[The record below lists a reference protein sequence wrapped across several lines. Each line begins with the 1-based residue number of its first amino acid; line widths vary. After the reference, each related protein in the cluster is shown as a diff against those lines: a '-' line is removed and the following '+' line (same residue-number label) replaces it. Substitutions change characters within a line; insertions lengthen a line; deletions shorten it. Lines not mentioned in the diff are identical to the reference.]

1 MTSKGSLATVRTT
14 RKFHPLLHEIL
25 WTVRRYWWVSFV
37 GMLLFGFLTIG
48 ALTLEGNK
56 PDTFALF
63 SNAFDPTLIRVAA
76 VMYGLFAAFCLF
88 RFLWSRKE
96 CGLYLSMGAARWK
109 QFTLRYLVGFLSVV
123 VAVVAALLLT
133 YHIEMSTI
141 SEDYYGL
148 AAHYTTVFTV
158 SLTTLTLLSYSVGVL
173 VAVLCGHFLPALLC
187 GAGVLAA
194 PYTVAAGIQNLIAF
208 FLHGS
213 PLGASSTTPYAEDF
227 PNFFARSLDAGLFT
241 VLTDDLWYVTYS
253 DMFLARNDNPNVAT
267 SILLYKEEHALPT
280 LTLILLLGI
289 TVTLAVLAG
298 FAYCHRPAEHSGK
311 HYVHPILSHATALS
325 LAFGAASCMF
335 LLKSPAAGGFGTVL
349 LTALFLLVLVI
360 AAALIR
366 LLLIRDLKATLRHYP
381 VLCGVAVLC
390 FVAVLCL
397 GTGWFGYAD
406 FLPEAGEV
414 ASVTVSYNQNP
425 TLLNVSG
432 RSAFSRGKPQ
442 TNSSFGL
449 SDGTIDLNML
459 YCYGFT
465 YHYDSLPVLTLPEDV
480 TAAIAIHEAILADGR
495 QVFTGETPEDF
506 ARTVVPVDFYIS
518 YELKNGQTVTRYYQY
533 LSLATLETATMA
545 MEDTNAYREEMAV
558 YHENVGYTDAYP
570 VEIGDPLFGTFHTPA
585 LTEEEVMALT
595 AALDTDTALMTA
607 EERYYGDH
615 PVLGIIRLRSR
626 QSRQLST
633 HPFDRTYETYY
644 ITEKFQNTLTFLR
657 EQGLDAYFTADAT
670 VTEVRVQRYTP
681 RFLTVGGGHALSYVF
696 FACDNTIQLYVPETG
711 PMSFED
717 WMGGGEALPEDV
729 WDTYIQNS
737 RSVAL
742 MTRPGRMVQIILTNA
757 EGEQKLVTRYIY
769 ESDIPTG
776 N

>member
-1 MTSKGSLATVRTT
+1 MTSKDSLAGK
-14 RKFHPLLHEIL
+14 RKFFPLLHELI
-25 WTVRRYWWVSFV
+25 WSVRRYWWVTLV
-37 GMLLFGFLTIG
+37 GFLLFGFLTIG
-48 ALTLEGNK
+48 AMTLEGNK

-76 VMYGLFAAFCLF
+76 VLYGLFTAFCLF

-96 CGLYLSMGAARWK
+96 CGMYLTVGAARWK
-109 QFTLRYLVGFLSVV
+109 QFTLRYLFGFLSVA

-133 YHIEMSTI
+133 YHSEMTTI
-141 SEDYYGL
+141 PEDYYGL
-148 AAHYTTVFTV
+148 AAHYTTVFTI
-158 SLTTLTLLSYSVGVL
+158 SLATLTLLSYSFGVL

-187 GAGVLAA
+187 SAGVLAA
-194 PYTVAAGIQNLIAF
+194 PYTVAAGITNLVSF

-213 PLGASSTTPYAEDF
+213 PLGASSMVSYADEF
-227 PNFFARSLDAGLFT
+227 PNFFTRSMDAGLFT
-241 VLTDDLWYVTYS
+241 MLADDLWYVTFS
-253 DMFLARNDNPNVAT
+253 DGFLARNDNPNAVT

-311 HYVHPILSHATALS
+311 HYVHPVLSHATALS
-325 LAFGAASCMF
+325 LAFGAASCVF
-335 LLKSPAAGGFGTVL
+335 LLKSPAEGGFGTVL
-349 LTALFLLVLVI
+349 LTALFLIALVI
-360 AAALIR
+360 ASALIR

-390 FVAVLCL
+390 LATVLCL

-432 RSAFSRGKPQ
+432 RSSFSRGKPQ
-442 TNSSFGL
+442 TNSSFGI
-449 SDGTIDLNML
+449 SDGTLALEFL

-465 YHYDSLPVLTLPEDV
+465 YHYDSLPILTQPEDV
-480 TAAIAIHEAILADGR
+480 AAAIAIHEAILADGR
-495 QVFTGETPEDF
+495 QVFTGEMPEDY

-518 YELKNGQTVTRYYQY
+518 YELKNGKTVTRYYPY
-533 LSLATLETATMA
+533 LSLATLETVTMA
-545 MEDTNAYREEMAV
+545 TENTYAYREEMAA
-558 YHENVGYTDAYP
+558 YHENVGYMDMYP
-570 VEIGDPLFGTFHTPA
+570 VEIGDPLFGTFHTPT
-585 LTEEEVMALT
+585 LTEEGMMALMV
-595 AALDTDTALMTA
+595 ALDTDTALMTA

-615 PVLGIIRLRSR
+615 PVLGIIRIRTM
-626 QSRQLST
+626 QSTKLST
-633 HPFDRTYETYY
+633 HPFDRAYETYY
-644 ITEKFQNTLTFLR
+644 VTENFQNTLAFLR
-657 EQGLDAYFTADAT
+657 EWDLDAYFTADAT
-670 VTEVRVQRYTP
+670 ITEIRVQRYTP
-681 RFLTVGGGHALSYVF
+681 RFLTVSGGHALSYVF
-696 FACDNTIQLYVPETG
+696 FACDNNVQLYVPDNR
-711 PMSFED
+711 PMAFED
-717 WMGGGEALPEDV
+717 WIGGGEALPATE
-729 WDTYIQNS
+729 WDIYLQNS

-742 MTRPGRMVQIILTNA
+742 LTRPGRMVQIILTNA

-776 N
+776 E